1 MRKAIRPAMIMSA
14 GFATPAGACTLCYSR
29 VAQDVRA
36 AVLGPDFWLNIGA
49 LLLPFP
55 ILIAAVLLV
64 RRASP

>member
-1 MRKAIRPAMIMSA
+1 MRKAIWPTIILGA
-14 GFATPAGACTLCYSR
+14 GFASPAWSCTLCYSR